1 MDTNGFLNKTKLAVF
16 DLDGTLLDTPLP
28 ETGRKIYQEK
38 TGKPWPYQG
47 WWGREES
54 LDSSIFDLKT
64 IASVMTDY
72 KTEKSKK
79 DTAVIMLTG
88 RISKLAPQV
97 KAILDEKGYSF
108 DGYYYNNGG
117 RTDAEKIKTLNMLL
131 DKHPTIEFVEMWDDR
146 LEHIPVFEQWGKTK
160 VEEGRLKDFQVN
172 VVLSNH
178 H

>member
-1 MDTNGFLNKTKLAVF
+1 MKNVTKLSVF

-28 ETGRKIYQEK
+28 DSGRKLYQEK

-54 LDSSIFDLKT
+54 LDSSIFDMKP
-64 IASVMTDY
+64 IASVMADY
-72 KTEKSKK
+72 KAEKAKEN
-79 DTAVIMLTG
+79 TAVIMLTG
-88 RISKLAPQV
+88 RISRLANKV
-97 KAILDEKGYSF
+97 ESILSEKGYSF

-117 RTDAEKIKTLNMLL
+117 RTDAEKIKTLNELL
-131 DKHPTIEFVEMWDDR
+131 DKFTSIEFIEMWDDR
-146 LEHIPVFEQWGKTK
+146 MEHIPTFEQWGKTK